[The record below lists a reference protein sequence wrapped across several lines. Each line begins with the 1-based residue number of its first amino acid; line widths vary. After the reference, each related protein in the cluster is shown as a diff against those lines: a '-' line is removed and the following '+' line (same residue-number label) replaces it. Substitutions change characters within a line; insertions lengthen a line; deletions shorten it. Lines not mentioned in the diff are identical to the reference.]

1 MSDQP
6 TPESANERAE
16 QLRTELN
23 HHNYLYHVL
32 DQPQI
37 SDAAY
42 DALFNELKKLEEDYP
57 ELVTPE
63 SPTQRVGAD
72 AFTTFASVTHRV
84 PMLSLSN
91 AFGEEE
97 LKEWDQRL
105 KRYIGMAADTPIE
118 YATELKIDGLSISI
132 TYEKGRLVRGA
143 TRGN

>member
-1 MSDQP
+1 MADHP
-6 TPESANERAE
+6 PPKYAIERAE
-16 QLRTELN
+16 HLRTELN

-32 DQPQI
+32 DQPEI

-42 DALFNELKKLEEDYP
+42 DVLYQELKKLEEEYP

-72 AFTTFASVTHRV
+72 AVTTFDSVTHRV

-105 KRYIGMAADTPIE
+105 KRYIGLPTDTTIE
-118 YATELKIDGLSISI
+118 YATELKIDGLS
-132 TYEKGRLVRGA
+132 
-143 TRGN
+143 